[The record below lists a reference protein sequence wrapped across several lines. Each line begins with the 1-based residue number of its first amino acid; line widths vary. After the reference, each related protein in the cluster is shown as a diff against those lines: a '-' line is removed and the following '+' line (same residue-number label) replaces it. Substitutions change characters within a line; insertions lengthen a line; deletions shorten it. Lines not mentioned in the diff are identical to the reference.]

1 MTHTSKS
8 DNYNISYMDEGVEG
22 YFHFESSCS
31 NRLFRTALI
40 NAKRFVWLLSWKK
53 GRIMYERLREH
64 LHTLKADL
72 KGYWIL
78 DYSPYKENLCHI
90 LKMRCRKSGYWDA
103 EWEGLFLE
111 FEKGRNIRLDL
122 LRYSKALLKLD
133 PDASVS
139 TLTAFFIPTQRRE
152 RIEKI
157 IVVDTRRLIK
167 KLDLTEEVA
176 KGLIALN
183 KRIAGKLNAQASL
196 TLKDLKEISLW
207 TV

>member
-1 MTHTSKS
+1 MA
-8 DNYNISYMDEGVEG
+8 EGNNNSAV
-22 YFHFESSCS
+22 CC
-31 NRLFRTALI
+31 N
-40 NAKRFVWLLSWKK
+40 KK

-139 TLTAFFIPTQRRE
+139 TLTAFLSRRS
-152 RIEKI
+152 
-157 IVVDTRRLIK
+157 
-167 KLDLTEEVA
+167 
-176 KGLIALN
+176 
-183 KRIAGKLNAQASL
+183 AGRGSRKSL
-196 TLKDLKEISLW
+196 SSTPGAF
-207 TV
+207 

>member
-1 MTHTSKS
+1 
-8 DNYNISYMDEGVEG
+8 
-22 YFHFESSCS
+22 
-31 NRLFRTALI
+31 
-40 NAKRFVWLLSWKK
+40 
-53 GRIMYERLREH
+53 MYERLREH

-78 DYSPYKENLCHI
+78 DYSPYKENICNI
-90 LKMRCRKSGYWDA
+90 LKMRRRKTGYWDA

-122 LRYSKALLKLD
+122 LRYSKALLKQD
-133 PDASVS
+133 PDSSVS

-167 KLDLTEEVA
+167 KLDLTKEVA

>member
-1 MTHTSKS
+1 
-8 DNYNISYMDEGVEG
+8 MDEGVEG
-22 YFHFESSCS
+22 YIHFESSCS
-31 NRLFRTALI
+31 NRLFRTAVI
-40 NAKRFVWLLSWKK
+40 NAKGFVWLLSWKE
-53 GRIMYERLREH
+53 GHIMYERLREH

-72 KGYWIL
+72 RGYWIL
-78 DYSPYKENLCHI
+78 DYSPYKENLCDI
-90 LKMRCRKSGYWDA
+90 LKMRCRKSRYWDA

-122 LRYSKALLKLD
+122 LRYSEALLKLD

-157 IVVDTRRLIK
+157 IVVDTRRLLK
-167 KLDLTEEVA
+167 KLDLTEDIA

>member
-1 MTHTSKS
+1 
-8 DNYNISYMDEGVEG
+8 MDEGLEG

-31 NRLFRTALI
+31 NRLFRTAII
-40 NAKRFVWLLSWKK
+40 NAKGFVWQLSWKK

-78 DYSPYKENLCHI
+78 DYSPYKENICNI
-90 LKMRCRKSGYWDA
+90 LKMRRRKTGYWDA

-122 LRYSKALLKLD
+122 LRYSKALLKQD
-133 PDASVS
+133 PDSSVS

-167 KLDLTEEVA
+167 KLDLTEDVA